1 MKTRMHLTSL
11 DPDELK
17 GLLAE
22 QGFQAYRTDQL
33 LDWVYRKLVFQSEQM
48 GNLPG
53 PLRDWLDEHA
63 SVLPFSLAEKQLST
77 DGTVKFAFRLQDG
90 YLIEAVSIPMETG
103 KPTFCISSQVGCAMG
118 CRFCAT
124 ASMGFKRNLE
134 PGEIVSQVL
143 ALKQHAGLGE
153 KAALNI
159 VFMGMGEPL
168 MNTENVLKAIRIL
181 THENAGNI
189 SHSRITVSTCGITPG
204 IERLAAEPKLPL
216 IALSLN
222 AADPET
228 REQIMPVTRKYPLRE
243 VLDALKQ
250 IPLARRER
258 LTMEYVL
265 LKDIND
271 RPEDARN
278 LVRLLD
284 GLKYKVNLIPF
295 NPFPGSPYQAPTPE
309 SVHQFTELLASKHV
323 TAMVRKSRGQD
334 IQGACGQLARS
345 RETQTP

>member
-1 MKTRMHLTSL
+1 MTRMNLTSL

-17 GLLAE
+17 GQLAAH
-22 QGFQAYRTDQL
+22 GFQGYRTDQI
-33 LDWVYRKLVFQSEQM
+33 LDWAYRKLVFEPDQM

-53 PLRDWLDEHA
+53 PLKQWLGENGPII
-63 SVLPFSLAEKQLST
+63 PFSIADKLLST
-77 DGTVKFAFRLQDG
+77 DGTVKFAFRLTDG
-90 YLIEAVSIPMETG
+90 HLIEAVSIPMETG

-118 CRFCAT
+118 CSFCAT
-124 ASMGFKRNLE
+124 ASLGFKRNLD
-134 PGEIVSQVL
+134 PGEIVGQVL
-143 ALKQHAGLGE
+143 VLKQHAGLGE

-181 THENAGNI
+181 THEKAGNI

-204 IERLAAEPKLPL
+204 INRLATESRLPL

-222 AADPET
+222 AADQET
-228 REQIMPVTRKYPLRE
+228 REEIMPVTRKYPLRE

-265 LKDIND
+265 LKGIND
-271 RPEDARN
+271 RLEDARK

-295 NPFPGSPYQAPTPE
+295 NPYPGSPFQAPEPE
-309 SVHQFTELLASKHV
+309 SVHQFTELLAAKHV

-345 RETQTP
+345 RETQNP